1 MLMEL
6 RGVEIEV
13 EMVQLSTQNLSNGIY
28 FIKTISQIGNTLH
41 KLEVMGYLLSVDDA
55 KI

>member
-28 FIKTISQIGNTLH
+28 FIKTISQIGNTVH
-41 KLEVMGYLLSVDDA
+41 KLEVGR
-55 KI
+55 